1 MIEISTPGTNSLTNT
16 KAERSLLA
24 EDLGEDEQSF
34 YSSIKPDLNALAN
47 NPADKTISNILDYS
61 KSF

>member
-1 MIEISTPGTNSLTNT
+1 MIEISTSGTNSLTNT
-16 KAERSLLA
+16 KAESSLLA

-34 YSSIKPDLNALAN
+34 YSSIKPDLNTLAI

-61 KSF
+61 KSL

>member
-1 MIEISTPGTNSLTNT
+1 MIEISTPGANSLTNT

-47 NPADKTISNILDYS
+47 NPTDKTISNILDYS